1 MAVRTRSLI
10 YRYTI
15 KDNYLTYIILIPAG
29 KTTTMKCL
37 TGDELPSDGEGFI
50 GGRNI
55 VTNQIGA
62 RQLIGY
68 CPQFDGILDLL
79 TVREHLELYANIR
92 GVVRSDISSIV
103 MKTMSGLGLMEF
115 ADKLAGT
122 LSGGN
127 KRKVSVGIAIIG

>member
-1 MAVRTRSLI
+1 M
-10 YRYTI
+10 
-15 KDNYLTYIILIPAG
+15 YIIAG

-37 TGDELPSDGEGFI
+37 TGDELPSAGEGFI
-50 GGRNI
+50 CGRNI
-55 VTNQIGA
+55 VTDQIGA

-79 TVREHLELYANIR
+79 SVREHLRMYATLR
-92 GVVRSDISSIV
+92 GLDYGVIDAIV
-103 MKTMSGLGLMEF
+103 KKTMSSLGLMQF

-127 KRKVSVGIAIIG
+127 KRKLSVAIAIIGYVHIYEFHVNYHV

>member
-1 MAVRTRSLI
+1 
-10 YRYTI
+10 
-15 KDNYLTYIILIPAG
+15 
-29 KTTTMKCL
+29 MKVL
-37 TGDELPSDGEGFI
+37 TGDELPTSGQGFI

-68 CPQFDGILDLL
+68 CPQFDALLDLL
-79 TVREHLELYANIR
+79 SVREHLSMFAKIR
-92 GVVRSDISSIV
+92 GVPTAENKDVV
-103 MKTMSGLGLMEF
+103 EKTMKALGIDQF

-127 KRKVSVGIAIIG
+127 KRKLSVGISIIG